1 MKTKIILSLALIAFS
16 ATATL
21 AQSVEDDDM
30 YFNSKDRAKLREQK
44 AAEQQAYTASVKK
57 AKKMEEV
64 AVEDETNINPTDSYS
79 ARNVN
84 PEYAARSNAET
95 AQVDNQDYFLNDYQ
109 YQTTSNLNNWNN
121 NFNSWYSNPWYNSA
135 YFGPGI
141 NNWNTPYYGYNNA
154 YYSPW
159 YDPYWNYNGWSTS
172 FSYYWGNSWNYGW
185 GGGYNYWNR
194 PYCGGGWSSAWGPSW
209 SYGGWY
215 GYPST
220 IVVVNNNREGGRPV
234 SYGKRGDRGTGI
246 VATERYNT
254 SRTRSTAVTT
264 QRSTNTTGN
273 TTNGRMT
280 TTTRPTL
287 SNNGND
293 AYYDRQWRSR
303 STTNTS
309 GNTQSTPSRS
319 WSRDNDNNN
328 NTWSNP
334 TRSND
339 NSGRSNNSYT
349 PSRSNSSFDGGS
361 RSTGSG
367 GSSSGGSRGRT
378 RN

>member
-1 MKTKIILSLALIAFS
+1 MKTNIILSLTLIAFS
-16 ATATL
+16 ATAAF
-21 AQSVEDDDM
+21 AQSVEGDDM

-57 AKKMEEV
+57 TKKMEEV

-109 YQTTSNLNNWNN
+109 YQTASNLNNWNN
-121 NFNSWYSNPWYNSA
+121 NFSSWYSNPWYNSA
-135 YFGPGI
+135 YFGLGI
-141 NNWNTPYYGYNNA
+141 NNWNTPYYGYNSA

-220 IVVVNNNREGGRPV
+220 IVVVNNGREGGRSV
-234 SYGKRGDRGTGI
+234 SYGKRGDRGTSI
-246 VATERYNT
+246 VGTERYNT

-264 QRSTNTTGN
+264 QRSTSTTGS
-273 TTNGRMT
+273 TNGRMT

-287 SNNGND
+287 SNSND

-303 STTNTS
+303 STTNTNTS
-309 GNTQSTPSRS
+309 GNTTQSRPSRS
-319 WSRDNDNNN
+319 WSTDNNN

-334 TRSND
+334 SRSND
-339 NSGRSNNSYT
+339 NGGRSNSSFT

>member
-1 MKTKIILSLALIAFS
+1 MKTKIILSLGLIAFS
-16 ATATL
+16 AAAAF
-21 AQSVEDDDM
+21 AQNVEGDDM
-30 YFNSKDRAKLREQK
+30 YFNSKDRVKLREQK
-44 AAEQQAYTASVKK
+44 SAEQQAYTASVKK

-64 AVEDETNINPTDSYS
+64 SVEDETNINPTDSYS

-84 PEYAARSNAET
+84 PEYAARSNAEV
-95 AQVDNQDYFLNDYQ
+95 AQVDNQDYYLNDYQ

-135 YFGPGI
+135 YFGSGI
-141 NNWNTPYYGYNNA
+141 NNWNTPYYGYNSA
-154 YYSPW
+154 SYSPW
-159 YDPYWNYNGWSTS
+159 YDPYWNNNGWSTS

-185 GGGYNYWNR
+185 GGSYNYWNR
-194 PYCGGGWSSAWGPSW
+194 PYCGNSWNSGWGYGNGW
-209 SYGGWY
+209 YGGG

-220 IVVVNNNREGGRPV
+220 IVVINNGEGSGRPV
-234 SYGKRGDRGTGI
+234 TYGKRGTRGNAVVT
-246 VATERYNT
+246 TERYNT
-254 SRTRSTAVTT
+254 SRTRSTDVTT
-264 QRSTNTTGN
+264 QRSTNTTG
-273 TTNGRMT
+273 TNGRMT
-280 TTTRPTL
+280 TTTNPNL
-287 SNNGND
+287 SNNNSNN

-309 GNTQSTPSRS
+309 GNTQSTPART
-319 WSRDNDNNN
+319 WSTDNNN
-328 NTWSNP
+328 NWSNP
-334 TRSND
+334 SRNNNSD
-339 NSGRSNNSYT
+339 NGRSNTYT

>member
-16 ATATL
+16 AAATV
-21 AQSVEDDDM
+21 AQSVEGDDM

-57 AKKMEEV
+57 TKKMEEV

-84 PEYAARSNAET
+84 PEFAARSNAET

-109 YQTTSNLNNWNN
+109 YQTASNLNNWNN

-135 YFGPGI
+135 YFGPSI
-141 NNWNTPYYGYNNA
+141 NNWNTPYYGYNSA
-154 YYSPW
+154 YNSPW

-172 FSYYWGNSWNYGW
+172 FSYYWGNSWDYGW
-185 GGGYNYWNR
+185 GGSYNYWNR

-220 IVVVNNNREGGRPV
+220 IVVVNNGNEGGRTV

-264 QRSTNTTGN
+264 QRSTNTTSG
-273 TTNGRMT
+273 TNGRMT
-280 TTTRPTL
+280 STTRPTL
-287 SNNGND
+287 SNNNSNSN

-309 GNTQSTPSRS
+309 GNTQSTPSRT
-319 WSRDNDNNN
+319 WSNDNN

-339 NSGRSNNSYT
+339 SGGRSNSSFT